1 MTAKSHL
8 FPFEKLRVWQEA
20 RGWVKTIYEMT
31 RRFPESERF
40 GMVSQ
45 LNRAAVSV
53 PTNLAEGS
61 ARISKKDQAHFT
73 HVAYSSLM
81 ECMNLLMLA
90 SDQNYLKQQEL
101 QVQRQAVAS
110 LSTQLNAL
118 HHSQIR
124 QSQ

>member
-1 MTAKSHL
+1 MTTESHL

-20 RGWVKTIYEMT
+20 RGWVKGIYEMT

-61 ARISKKDQAHFT
+61 ARISKKDQSHFT
-73 HVAYSSLM
+73 HLAYSSLM

-90 SDQNYLKQQEL
+90 GDQHFLSEKEL
-101 QVQRQAVAS
+101 HGQRQAVAS
-110 LSTQLNAL
+110 LSAQLNAL
-118 HHSQIR
+118 HLSQAR
-124 QSQ
+124 QSK